1 MSATYEAAVRDL
13 NDASG
18 VTGDLGLAERG
29 IASQIGTGRAV
40 LALAEEVEALVEL
53 LREHFDT
60 TTVVEY
66 FADGPRPAT
75 TSPAPPEPGV
85 RYR

>member
-1 MSATYEAAVRDL
+1 MSATYEAALRDL
-13 NDASG
+13 NDAAG

-29 IASQIGTGRAV
+29 IAAQIGTGRAV

-53 LREHFDT
+53 VREVLT
-60 TTVVEY
+60 RPTVEY

-75 TSPAPPEPGV
+75 TSPAPPDPGV
-85 RYR
+85 RRG

>member
-1 MSATYEAAVRDL
+1 MSATYEAAIRDL

-29 IASQIGTGRAV
+29 IAAQIGTGRAV

-53 LREHFDT
+53 VRERLSAPV
-60 TTVVEY
+60 VVEY
-66 FADGPRPAT
+66 FTDGPRPAT
-75 TSPAPPEPGV
+75 SSPAPPDPV
-85 RYR
+85 HRSS